1 MVKITALQLVCYK
14 LLAAQAAIN
23 NAAVAPKRTNALGVY
38 KEPRIQ
44 DDPYC
49 IVDDSEMISLFCF
62 VGVGLDGDEYRCSF
76 LFMFPLNAQTV
87 NKPTV
92 VRTRQRNIG
101 QSKIAAV
108 KC

>member
-49 IVDDSEMISLFCF
+49 IVDDSEMIFIVLLVLYLLTLRS
-62 VGVGLDGDEYRCSF
+62 VS
-76 LFMFPLNAQTV
+76 
-87 NKPTV
+87 
-92 VRTRQRNIG
+92 IG
-101 QSKIAAV
+101 HLA
-108 KC
+108 

>member
-49 IVDDSEMISLFCF
+49 IVDDSEMISF
-62 VGVGLDGDEYRCSF
+62 VLLVWC
-76 LFMFPLNAQTV
+76 
-87 NKPTV
+87 
-92 VRTRQRNIG
+92 
-101 QSKIAAV
+101 
-108 KC
+108 

>member
-49 IVDDSEMISLFCF
+49 IVDDSEMISLLFF
-62 VGVGLDGDEYRCSF
+62 FGVVL
-76 LFMFPLNAQTV
+76 MAM
-87 NKPTV
+87 KIV
-92 VRTRQRNIG
+92 VRSYSCFR
-101 QSKIAAV
+101 
-108 KC
+108 